1 MDPPRIPGFKSAGV
15 SPSFPHHLL
24 RSTTDPL
31 SLRSEPAT
39 VGAAK
44 PWSLTR
50 SGLCIIYMPP
60 DTRSATARRQSTRR
74 DGWHWYDNDGSYD
87 GMFDWVPR
95 HLRVGPWSLLSSFY
109 LFASPLLILYSK
121 PEASSI
127 VLRESVKPYSH
138 AHLVDV
144 ALFLWALTVIALCKM
159 QKKTVSGISLSISG
173 WSWLLITA
181 RGGAGAA
188 RDFAFFVT
196 VLLACCPLRPLRY

>member
-1 MDPPRIPGFKSAGV
+1 
-15 SPSFPHHLL
+15 
-24 RSTTDPL
+24 
-31 SLRSEPAT
+31 
-39 VGAAK
+39 
-44 PWSLTR
+44 
-50 SGLCIIYMPP
+50 MPP

-127 VLRESVKPYSH
+127 VLRESVKPYSN

-159 QKKTVSGISLSISG
+159 QKTTVSGISLSISG

-181 RGGAGAA
+181 RCGAGAA
-188 RDFAFFVT
+188 RDLTFSVAA
-196 VLLACCPLRPLRY
+196 LLACCPLRPLWY

>member
-1 MDPPRIPGFKSAGV
+1 
-15 SPSFPHHLL
+15 
-24 RSTTDPL
+24 
-31 SLRSEPAT
+31 
-39 VGAAK
+39 
-44 PWSLTR
+44 
-50 SGLCIIYMPP
+50 MPP
-60 DTRSATARRQSTRR
+60 DTRSAAARRHSTRR
-74 DGWHWYDNDGSYD
+74 DRWHWYDNDGSYD
-87 GMFDWVPR
+87 GKFDWVPR

-127 VLRESVKPYSH
+127 VLRESVKPYSN

-181 RGGAGAA
+181 RCGAGAA

-196 VLLACCPLRPLRY
+196 VLLACCPLRFFGTDRGPHASPQVRFAQY